1 MLVVLPGSCFVLIY
15 FNLLSRSG
23 PGSDIRSVFLRAAVV
38 WGVALAGVTE
48 ILSLFG
54 ALTTEALAASWAILM
69 VVSAVLL
76 AVRPGSLPRWTPR
89 LPGILALAMALPIAA
104 IVLGTGVIAEAGW
117 ASQWDS
123 MVYHLSRVDHWIQNR
138 TVGFYPTHIIRQLY
152 NPPGA
157 EYAILH
163 LRVLGGDE
171 RWSNAPQWLSMI
183 GSLIGVSVIAKRL
196 GATPR
201 GQLFSSLFAAT
212 IPMGILQASGTQNDY
227 VLAFWLVC
235 MTEGALSPPSAARSF
250 QVGAS
255 LGLALLSKGTAL
267 VFAGPLLLIMPD
279 LTGTRWWTLVQQGA
293 WIVLIAMALNLPQ
306 WVRNSETFGSPLGP
320 RSSGSAD
327 GIRDKLTNDAVSPGI
342 LVSNVA
348 RNLSLHAGTPFER
361 VNQALEKAMVRGHA
375 WLGLAVDDPRSTR
388 LYARPRFAIVGELA
402 NPDRTGNPLHLLLI
416 LLTVARI
423 ALSRPLRGSPGL
435 ARYAVAVATAFL
447 LFCLALKWQ
456 PWHSRL
462 HLPLFVLASPL
473 VGVAWSGAS
482 RVMLVTTILLSAAA
496 ARPLLRNRLA
506 PLVGAHTVLN
516 TPQMHQYFQ
525 SFSRDPNAR
534 ERVYVAAGEA
544 LRAQNCADVGLLL
557 GWDDWEHPLWVLLS
571 DRQRRAGRIEHVAV
585 TNSSAGLSSSRP
597 GFAPCAIVVG
607 NRAVGNSIELKGR
620 SYSLSQPGDGL
631 SVFLLDDGTPPDR
644 TK

>member
-1 MLVVLPGSCFVLIY
+1 MLVVLPGSCFVLIF
-15 FNLLSRSG
+15 FNLLSRLG
-23 PGSDIRSVFLRAAVV
+23 PGTDIRSVFLRAAVV
-38 WGVALAGVTE
+38 WGAALAGVTE
-48 ILSLFG
+48 ILSGFG

-89 LPGILALAMALPIAA
+89 PPGILALAMALPIAV
-104 IVLGTGVIAEAGW
+104 IVLGTGVIAAVGW

-152 NPPGA
+152 NPPWA
-157 EYAILH
+157 EYAMLH

-235 MTEGALSPPSAARSF
+235 MAEAALSPPSAARPF

-267 VFAGPLLLIMPD
+267 VFAWPLLLIMPD
-279 LTGTRWWTLVQQGA
+279 LTATRWRTRVHQAA
-293 WIVLIAMALNLPQ
+293 WIALIAMALNLSH

-320 RSSGSAD
+320 RSSRFAD
-327 GIRDKLTNDAVSPGI
+327 GTRDKLTNDAVSPGI
-342 LVSNVA
+342 LVSNAA
-348 RNLSLHAGTPFER
+348 RNLSLHAGTPFKR
-361 VNQALEKAMVRGHA
+361 VNLVLEKAMVRGHA

-388 LYARPRFAIVGELA
+388 LYSAPRFAIVGELA

-416 LLTVARI
+416 LLTVARV
-423 ALSRPLRGSPGL
+423 ALSRPLRRSPGI
-435 ARYAVAVATAFL
+435 AGYSVALTIAFL

-482 RVMLVTTILLSAAA
+482 RVILVTTILLSTLA

-516 TPQMHQYFQ
+516 TPRMHQQFQ
-525 SFSRDPNAR
+525 SFSRDPSGR
-534 ERVYVAAGEA
+534 ERAYVAAAEA
-544 LRAQNCADVGLLL
+544 LRAENCADVGLML

-571 DRQRRAGRIEHVAV
+571 DRQRRAGRIEHVGV
-585 TNSSAGLSSSRP
+585 TNRSAGLSGSRP

-607 NRAVGNSIELKGR
+607 SRTVGNPIELEGR
-620 SYSLSQPGDGL
+620 SYSLSRPGEGL
-631 SVFLLDDGTPPDR
+631 SVFLRDGWMSPDR
-644 TK
+644 GK